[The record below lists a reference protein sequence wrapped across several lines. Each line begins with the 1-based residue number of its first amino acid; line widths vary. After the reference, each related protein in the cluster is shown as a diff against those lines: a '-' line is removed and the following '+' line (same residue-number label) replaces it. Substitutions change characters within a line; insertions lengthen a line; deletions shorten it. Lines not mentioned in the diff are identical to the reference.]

1 MCAYMAPSLDT
12 RQDMAEVVVSE
23 LALRP
28 CIDLSV
34 KRIMLYQQGCYAGGT
49 VLRIAKDLAENTKGA
64 PVLILCS
71 ETTILAA
78 IIVGSNPMLG
88 VEKPIVELVSTT
100 ETLVPNSAG
109 AICET
114 IREHALIMHIGKE
127 APDLIGNHTENRL
140 IEVFHPLGIS
150 DWNSVF
156 WAAHPGGR
164 AILDQ
169 VEA

>member
-1 MCAYMAPSLDT
+1 MAPSLDT

-23 LALRP
+23 LGKQAVNKAINEWGQSTSKITHLICCTTMGPRMPGFDYQVVKLLGHAL
-28 CIDLSV
+28 IYLLKES
-34 KRIMLYQQGCYAGGT
+34 
-49 VLRIAKDLAENTKGA
+49 
-64 PVLILCS
+64 CS
-71 ETTILAA
+71 A

-114 IREHALIMHIGKE
+114 IREHGLIMHIGKE

-156 WAAHPGGR
+156 WAAHSGGR
-164 AILDQ
+164 AILEQ